1 MRIVACPAFKNRQIN
16 PYNFLLYSQITDF
29 GERVIE
35 HSEKSNETE
44 HCDVFHFHWPEAF
57 LNKKS
62 RFRALKSISRTFI
75 MFFKMQRRGVKIFW
89 TIHNLKPHEQ
99 RYPFLQRLYWRG
111 MTKRLD
117 GVIALSEGGLQ
128 LARQQMPAIVNI
140 PSFVIPHGHYRDV
153 YPRTITRSA
162 AREKLGI
169 SQSTR
174 VIASVG
180 QLRPY
185 KNIPEL
191 IRVFRDMDDQGTIL
205 LICGNPVGR
214 EIEKTIRSAAGKDPR
229 IRLFLEWVNDVDLQ
243 AYCCS
248 ADLLVF
254 PYRDILNSGSALLAL
269 SFDRPILVP
278 RLGAMADLQ
287 KAVGADWV
295 RTYEGDLSTATLGE
309 AMDWAVNENREE
321 HAPLDDL
328 DWSSIARQTIAAYRT
343 VVGDMPS
350 QTCQP

>member
-1 MRIVACPAFKNRQIN
+1 MRILAYPAFKNRAVN
-16 PYNFLLYSQITDF
+16 PYTYLLYSNIINC
-29 GERVIE
+29 GECVIE
-35 HSEKSNETE
+35 YSKKSSRMEC
-44 HCDVFHFHWPEAF
+44 CDVFHFHWPEAF
-57 LNKKS
+57 FNKKS
-62 RFRALKSISRTFI
+62 RFRAFKSIVRAFFI
-75 MFFKMQRRGVKIFW
+75 FFEMRRRGVKIFW

-128 LARQQMPAIVNI
+128 LARKQMPAIVNI

-153 YPRTITRSA
+153 YPQTITRSA

-174 VIASVG
+174 VIASIG

-191 IRVFRDMDDQGTIL
+191 IRVFRDMDDQHAIL
-205 LICGNPVGR
+205 VICGKPVGKK
-214 EIEKTIRSAAGKDPR
+214 IKKDIQSAAGKDPR
-229 IRLFLEWVNDVDLQ
+229 IRLFLEWVKDVDVQ
-243 AYCCS
+243 AYCS
-248 ADLLVF
+248 AADLLVF
-254 PYRDILNSGSALLAL
+254 PYRDILNSGSALLGL

-295 RTYEGDLSTATLGE
+295 RTYEGTLNAAILGE
-309 AMDWAVNENREE
+309 ALNWAINQNRQQQ
-321 HAPLDDL
+321 APLEDL
-328 DWSSIARQTIAAYRT
+328 SWSSIARQTIGAYRRI
-343 VVGDMPS
+343 VGS
-350 QTCQP
+350 KAA